1 MLTENADTTSRR
13 ISTRVLGNQHELR
26 YAKKEYED
34 FVLRTWDRLRTIEEA
49 DTQVHSSLNEFCR
62 IDVGVIRRGED
73 MHYFVNEVERG
84 PATSIWSRDDPIL
97 AGKVGPQLGVEITK
111 WLTSLRQY
119 KMELK

>member
-34 FVLRTWDRLRTIEEA
+34 FVLRTWDGLRTIEEA

>member
-62 IDVGVIRRGED
+62 IDVGVIRRGEE
-73 MHYFVNEVERG
+73 YVY
-84 PATSIWSRDDPIL
+84 SRL
-97 AGKVGPQLGVEITK
+97 QKKT
-111 WLTSLRQY
+111 
-119 KMELK
+119 